1 MWTDITDVLKA
12 VYSEDFILS
21 ASSNSTI
28 LSGYSMSEI
37 ESPDR
42 SVLEKSDDE
51 SVISG
56 SMSMMK
62 LDKNGESGQPW

>member
-12 VYSEDFILS
+12 VYSENFILS